1 MKRCTLAGYRR
12 SGSCEFS
19 LTCDAFVFTEG
30 VIGDTSSNDACSDH
44 IVLTAL
50 GDTSCDLA
58 CDEGYKSSGIAT
70 VTCNGGSLVHDFTC
84 T

>member
-30 VIGDTSSNDACSDH
+30 MIGDTSNNDACSDH
-44 IVLTAL
+44 IVLTAVN
-50 GDTSCDLA
+50 DNSCDLA
-58 CDEGYKSSGIAT
+58 CKEGYESSGM
-70 VTCNGGSLVHDFTC
+70 
-84 T
+84 